1 MGNQNDLFEGLA
13 MTAAEDALKQAT
25 AAGESPAPGTDTE
38 KNEAESNDGDKGGQP
53 PAVTGGGAGGGKEPP
68 DFSPLSGE
76 FGETLPLAK
85 YAALQ
90 YLQYAVSTVKD
101 RALPRV
107 ADGQKPVQ
115 ARILY
120 AMWEM
125 NGRAGTPRKKSA
137 RVVGDVLGKFHPHGD
152 ASVYDAMVRIAQN
165 FSLRYPLVDGEGNFG
180 SRDGD
185 EPAAMRYTEA
195 RLTKFAEVLL
205 AELDSGT
212 VDFAPNYDGS
222 MVEPQVLP
230 ARMPVVLLNG
240 ASGIAVGM
248 ATEIPSHNLTE
259 VANAAIALI
268 REPELT
274 LAGVMKYIKG
284 PDFPGGG
291 QIITPRAEMREA
303 YANGRGSVR
312 VRARWSI
319 ERLARGQWQV
329 VVHEL
334 PPGASS
340 RKVLEEI
347 EAITNPQPRAGKKS
361 LTPEQQREKQLMLSM
376 LDRARDESDRTHPV
390 RLVFEPKSSRQDEN
404 EFINLLLAKTSMET
418 NTSINLVMVGL
429 DGRPTGK
436 NLRDILAEWLE
447 FRYTTVTRRSRFR
460 LDKVLDRIHVLEGRL
475 LVLLN
480 VDKVIKLIRNSD
492 DPGPDLMRVFKLTE
506 RQAEDILE
514 MRLRQLAKLEHIKL
528 EKELDGLSKEQK
540 GLERILGSRK
550 SLEAL
555 VTEEIEADIKA
566 FGDKRRTVIEESEK
580 AVLETPVLD
589 EPVTVI
595 FSKNGWVRARQGHG
609 VEAASLSF
617 KEGDGLAALIAC
629 RTVDPVIFID
639 SGGRAYSVEA
649 GGLPSARGDGA
660 PASSLV
666 EVQGGAK
673 IMHCVAGKPELKAL
687 VASSGGYGFLCTIGD
702 MVSNRRA
709 GREFMSV
716 EAGETPLPPCVY
728 DEAAG
733 NHVIALSGEGRLL
746 AFDLAE
752 MRAMSKGRGVI
763 IMGLEKGE
771 KLLAAAVAKLSSVTI
786 SGVGRGGKEKTLEI
800 KGEKLRHHIG
810 HRARMGRVLPEK
822 VTPTGLSLPAK
833 PQPEANGR

>member
-13 MTAAEDALKQAT
+13 MSAAEDALKPV
-25 AAGESPAPGTDTE
+25 AAAAASDN
-38 KNEAESNDGDKGGQP
+38 KNESGAEP
-53 PAVTGGGAGGGKEPP
+53 PVAQGGAGGKEPP
-68 DFSPLSGE
+68 DFAPLAGE
-76 FGETLPLAK
+76 FGDRLPLAK

-152 ASVYDAMVRIAQN
+152 ASVYDAMVRIAQD

-222 MVEPQVLP
+222 MQEPQLLP
-230 ARMPVVLLNG
+230 ARLPVVLLNG

-268 REPELT
+268 RDPELT

-312 VRARWSI
+312 VRGRWSI

-340 RKVLEEI
+340 RKILEEI
-347 EAITNPQPRAGKKS
+347 EAITNPQPRPGKKS

-404 EFINLLLAKTSMET
+404 EFVNLLLAKTSMET
-418 NTSINLVMVGL
+418 NASINLVMVGL

-436 NLRDILAEWLE
+436 NLKDILAEWLE
-447 FRYTTVTRRSRFR
+447 FRFATVTRRTKFR
-460 LDKVLDRIHVLEGRL
+460 LDKVQDRIHVLEGRL

-492 DPGPDLMRVFKLTE
+492 DPKPDLMRAFKLTD

-514 MRLRQLAKLEHIKL
+514 IRLRQLAKLEHIRL
-528 EKELDGLSKEQK
+528 EKELDGLTKEQK
-540 GLERILGSRK
+540 GLEKVLGSRK
-550 SLEAL
+550 ALEAL
-555 VTEEIEADIKA
+555 VIEEIEADIKS

-595 FSKNGWVRARQGHG
+595 FSHNGWVRARQGHS
-609 VEAASLSF
+609 VDTATLSF
-617 KEGDGLAALIAC
+617 KEGDRLAALIPC
-629 RTVDPVIFID
+629 RTVDPVIFLD

-673 IMHCVAGKPELKAL
+673 IMHCVAGRPDTRVL
-687 VASSGGYGFLCTIGD
+687 VASSGGYGFLCSIGD

-709 GREFMSV
+709 GREFMSI
-716 EAGETPLPPCVY
+716 EAGETPLAPFAY
-728 DEAAG
+728 DEAPG
-733 NHVIALSGEGRLL
+733 NHVVALSAGGRLL
-746 AFDLAE
+746 AFDIAE

-763 IMGLEKGE
+763 VMDLDKGE
-771 KLLAAAVAKLSSVTI
+771 KLLAVAVTRLTAVVV
-786 SGVGRGGKEKTLEI
+786 SGIGRGGREKALEL
-800 KGEKLRHHIG
+800 KGEKLRHHVG
-810 HRARMGRVLPEK
+810 HRARTGRVLPDKLE
-822 VTPTGLSLPAK
+822 PAGLEVPPRLLLEGK
-833 PQPEANGR
+833 

>member
-1 MGNQNDLFEGLA
+1 LA
-13 MTAAEDALKQAT
+13 
-25 AAGESPAPGTDTE
+25 
-38 KNEAESNDGDKGGQP
+38 
-53 PAVTGGGAGGGKEPP
+53 
-68 DFSPLSGE
+68 GE
-76 FGETLPLAK
+76 FGDTLPLAK

-152 ASVYDAMVRIAQN
+152 ASVYDAMVRIAQD

-222 MVEPQVLP
+222 MVEPQLLP
-230 ARMPVVLLNG
+230 ARLPVVLLNG

-248 ATEIPSHNLTE
+248 ATEIPSHNLSE

-268 REPELT
+268 REPGLT
-274 LAGVMKYIKG
+274 LAGVMKYVKG

-303 YANGRGSVR
+303 YASGRGSVR
-312 VRARWSI
+312 VRARWSM
-319 ERLARGQWQV
+319 ERLARGQWQM

-347 EAITNPQPRAGKKS
+347 EAITNPQARAGKKS

-404 EFINLLLAKTSMET
+404 EFVNLLLAKTSMET
-418 NTSINLVMVGL
+418 NASINLVMVGL

-436 NLRDILAEWLE
+436 NLKDILAEWLE
-447 FRYTTVTRRSRFR
+447 FRFATVTRRSRFR
-460 LDKVLDRIHVLEGRL
+460 LDKVLDRVHVLEGRL

-480 VDKVIKLIRNSD
+480 VDNVIKLIRNSD
-492 DPGPDLMRVFKLTE
+492 DPQPDLMRAFKLTQ

-528 EKELDGLSKEQK
+528 EKELEGLAKEQK
-540 GLERILGSRK
+540 GLEKVLGSRK
-550 SLEAL
+550 TLEAL
-555 VTEEIEADIKA
+555 VIEELEADIKA
-566 FGDKRRTVIEESEK
+566 FGDKRRTVIEESDK

-589 EPVTVI
+589 EAVTVI
-595 FSKNGWVRARQGHG
+595 FSKNGWVRARQGQG
-609 VEAASLSF
+609 VDAATLSF
-617 KEGDGLAALIAC
+617 KEGDGLAALLPC
-629 RTVDPVIFID
+629 RTVDPVIFLD

-649 GGLPSARGDGA
+649 AGLPSARGDGV

-666 EVQGGAK
+666 EVQNGAK
-673 IMHCVAGKPELKAL
+673 IMHCVAGKAETKVL
-687 VASSGGYGFLCTIGD
+687 VASSGGYGFLCSVAD

-709 GREFMSV
+709 GREFMTV
-716 EAGETPLPPCVY
+716 EPGETPLAPFPY
-728 DEAAG
+728 DEAPG
-733 NHVIALSGEGRLL
+733 NHVVALSGAGRLL
-746 AFDLAE
+746 AFDIAE
-752 MRAMSKGRGVI
+752 MRAMSRGRGVI
-763 IMGLEKGE
+763 VMGLDKGE
-771 KLLAAAVAKLSSVTI
+771 KLLAAAVTRLTSVTV
-786 SGVGRGGKEKTLEI
+786 SGVGRGGKDRLLEI
-800 KGEKLRHHIG
+800 KGEKLRHHVG

-822 VTPTGLSLPAK
+822 LKPTGLAVAPKLQLDGK
-833 PQPEANGR
+833 

>member
-13 MTAAEDALKQAT
+13 ATAAENALKPAT
-25 AAGESPAPGTDTE
+25 PAGGSPAPD
-38 KNEAESNDGDKGGQP
+38 KNADAGSTVPLTTKNGN
-53 PAVTGGGAGGGKEPP
+53 AGGGGGEPP
-68 DFSPLSGE
+68 DFAPLSGE
-76 FGETLPLAK
+76 FGDTLPLAK

-205 AELDSGT
+205 SELDSGT

-222 MVEPQVLP
+222 MVEPQLLP
-230 ARMPVVLLNG
+230 ARLPVVLLNG

-248 ATEIPSHNLTE
+248 ATEIPSHNLAE
-259 VANAAIALI
+259 VANAAIALV

-312 VRARWSI
+312 VRARWTI

-329 VVHEL
+329 AVHEL

-347 EAITNPQPRAGKKS
+347 EAITNPQSRPGKKS
-361 LTPEQQREKQLMLSM
+361 LSPEQQREKQLMLSM
-376 LDRARDESDRTHPV
+376 LDRARDESDRSHPV
-390 RLVFEPKSSRQDEN
+390 RLVFEPKSSRQDED

-418 NTSINLVMVGL
+418 NASINLVMVGL

-436 NLRDILAEWLE
+436 NLKNILAEWLE
-447 FRYTTVTRRSRFR
+447 FRFATVTRRSRFR

-492 DPGPDLMRVFKLTE
+492 DPKPDLMRAFKLTD

-514 MRLRQLAKLEHIKL
+514 IRLRQLAKLEHIKL
-528 EKELDGLSKEQK
+528 EKELEGLTKEQK
-540 GLERILGSRK
+540 GLEKVLGSRK
-550 SLEAL
+550 TLEAL
-555 VTEEIEADIKA
+555 VIEEIEADIKA
-566 FGDKRRTVIEESEK
+566 FGDKRRTMIEESDK
-580 AVLETPVLD
+580 AVLEMPVLD

-595 FSKNGWVRARQGHG
+595 FSNNGWVRARQGNG
-609 VEAASLSF
+609 VDPASLSF
-617 KEGDGLAALIAC
+617 KEGDGLAALIPC
-629 RTVDPVIFID
+629 RTVDPVIFLD

-666 EVQGGAK
+666 EVQGGAT
-673 IMHCVAGKPELKAL
+673 IMHCVAGKPELKVL
-687 VASSGGYGFLCTIGD
+687 VASSGGYGFLCSIVD

-716 EAGETPLPPCVY
+716 EADETPLAPYAY
-728 DEAAG
+728 DEAPG
-733 NHVIALSGEGRLL
+733 NHVVALSGEGRLL
-746 AFDLAE
+746 AFDIAE
-752 MRAMSKGRGVI
+752 MRTMSKGRGVI
-763 IMGLEKGE
+763 LMGLDKGE
-771 KLLAAAVAKLSSVTI
+771 KLLAAAVTRLSSVTV
-786 SGVGRGGKEKTLEI
+786 SGIGRGGKERLLEI
-800 KGEKLRHHIG
+800 KGDKLRHHVG

-822 VTPTGLSLPAK
+822 LKPTGLALVPK
-833 PQPEANGR
+833 LQLDGK

>member
-13 MTAAEDALKQAT
+13 VIAAENALKPVS
-25 AAGESPAPGTDTE
+25 AGGSLAPDRNADAGSTV
-38 KNEAESNDGDKGGQP
+38 P
-53 PAVTGGGAGGGKEPP
+53 PAAKNGGGGGEPP
-68 DFSPLSGE
+68 DFAPLAGE
-76 FGETLPLAK
+76 FGDTLPLAK

-222 MVEPQVLP
+222 MVEPALLP
-230 ARMPVVLLNG
+230 ARLPVVLLNG

-259 VANAAIALI
+259 VANAAIALV
-268 REPELT
+268 RDPELT
-274 LAGVMKYIKG
+274 LAGVMKYVKG

-312 VRARWSI
+312 VRARWTI
-319 ERLARGQWQV
+319 ERLSRGQWQM

-376 LDRARDESDRTHPV
+376 LDRARDESDRSHPV
-390 RLVFEPKSSRQDEN
+390 RLVFEPKSSRLDEN
-404 EFINLLLAKTSMET
+404 EFVNLLLAKTSMET
-418 NTSINLVMVGL
+418 NAPINLVMVGL

-436 NLRDILAEWLE
+436 NLKDILAEWLE
-447 FRYTTVTRRSRFR
+447 FRFATVTRRSKFR
-460 LDKVLDRIHVLEGRL
+460 LDKVLDRIHVLDGRL

-492 DPGPDLMRVFKLTE
+492 DPKPDLMRVFKLTE

-528 EKELDGLSKEQK
+528 EKELEGLTQERK
-540 GLERILGSRK
+540 GLEKVLGSRK
-550 SLEAL
+550 TLEAL
-555 VTEEIEADIKA
+555 VIEEIEADIKA

-580 AVLETPVLD
+580 AVLDTPVLD
-589 EPVTVI
+589 EAVTVI
-595 FSKNGWVRARQGHG
+595 FSKNGWVRSRQGNG
-609 VEAASLSF
+609 VDPASLSF
-617 KEGDGLAALIAC
+617 KEGDGLAALLPC
-629 RTVDPVIFID
+629 RTVDPVIFLD

-673 IMHCVAGKPELKAL
+673 IMHCVAGKPEHKVL
-687 VASSGGYGFLCTIGD
+687 VASSGGYGFLCTVGD

-716 EAGETPLPPCVY
+716 EADETPLAPYAY
-728 DEAAG
+728 DEAPG
-733 NHVIALSGEGRLL
+733 NHVVALSGEGRLL
-746 AFDLAE
+746 AFDIAE
-752 MRAMSKGRGVI
+752 MRVMSKGRGVI
-763 IMGLEKGE
+763 LMGLDKGE
-771 KLLAAAVAKLSSVTI
+771 RLLAAAVTRLSSVTV
-786 SGVGRGGKEKTLEI
+786 SGIGRGGKERLLEI
-800 KGEKLRHHIG
+800 KGEKLRHHVG

-822 VTPTGLSLPAK
+822 IKPTGLAVPPKLELDGK
-833 PQPEANGR
+833 

>member
-13 MTAAEDALKQAT
+13 LTAAENASKPASASGT
-25 AAGESPAPGTDTE
+25 SPAPANGAD
-38 KNEAESNDGDKGGQP
+38 KNDDVSGAMP
-53 PAVTGGGAGGGKEPP
+53 PAAKNGNSGGGGGEPP
-68 DFSPLSGE
+68 DFAPLAGE
-76 FGETLPLAK
+76 FGDTLPLAK

-152 ASVYDAMVRIAQN
+152 ASVYDAMVRIAQD

-222 MVEPQVLP
+222 MVEPQLLP
-230 ARMPVVLLNG
+230 ARLPVVLLNG

-248 ATEIPSHNLTE
+248 ATEIPSHNLSE

-268 REPELT
+268 REPGLT
-274 LAGVMKYIKG
+274 LAGVMKYVKG

-303 YANGRGSVR
+303 YASGRGSVR
-312 VRARWSI
+312 VRARWSM
-319 ERLARGQWQV
+319 ERLARGQWQM

-347 EAITNPQPRAGKKS
+347 EAITNPQARAGKKS

-404 EFINLLLAKTSMET
+404 EFVNLLLAKTSMET
-418 NTSINLVMVGL
+418 NASINLVMVGL

-436 NLRDILAEWLE
+436 NLKDILAEWLE
-447 FRYTTVTRRSRFR
+447 FRFATVTRRSRFR
-460 LDKVLDRIHVLEGRL
+460 LDKVLDRVHVLEGRL

-480 VDKVIKLIRNSD
+480 VDNVIKLIRNSD
-492 DPGPDLMRVFKLTE
+492 DPQPDLMRAFKLTQ

-528 EKELDGLSKEQK
+528 EKELEGLAKEQK
-540 GLERILGSRK
+540 GLEKVLGSRK
-550 SLEAL
+550 TLEAL
-555 VTEEIEADIKA
+555 VIEELEADIKA
-566 FGDKRRTVIEESEK
+566 FGDKRRTVIEESDK

-589 EPVTVI
+589 EAVTVI
-595 FSKNGWVRARQGHG
+595 FSKNGWVRARQGQG
-609 VEAASLSF
+609 VDAATLSF
-617 KEGDGLAALIAC
+617 KEGDGLAALLPC
-629 RTVDPVIFID
+629 RTVDPVIFLD

-649 GGLPSARGDGA
+649 AGLPSARGDGV

-666 EVQGGAK
+666 EVQNGAK
-673 IMHCVAGKPELKAL
+673 IMHCVAGKAETKVL
-687 VASSGGYGFLCTIGD
+687 VASSGGYGFLCSVAD

-709 GREFMSV
+709 GREFMTV
-716 EAGETPLPPCVY
+716 EPGETPLAPFPY
-728 DEAAG
+728 DEAPG
-733 NHVIALSGEGRLL
+733 NHVVALSGAGRLL
-746 AFDLAE
+746 AFDIAE
-752 MRAMSKGRGVI
+752 MRAMSRGRGVI
-763 IMGLEKGE
+763 VMGLDKGE
-771 KLLAAAVAKLSSVTI
+771 KLLAAAVTRLTSVTV
-786 SGVGRGGKEKTLEI
+786 SGVGRGGKDRLLEI
-800 KGEKLRHHIG
+800 KGEKLRHHVG

-822 VTPTGLSLPAK
+822 LKPTGLAVAPKLQLDGK
-833 PQPEANGR
+833 

>member
-1 MGNQNDLFEGLA
+1 MGNQNDLFESLA
-13 MTAAEDALKQAT
+13 MIPAENGLKPAA
-25 AAGESPAPGTDTE
+25 AASGGRMPDNSTE
-38 KNEAESNDGDKGGQP
+38 NNAGKNDKGAPP
-53 PAVTGGGAGGGKEPP
+53 PAGTNSGGGGGEPP
-68 DFSPLSGE
+68 DFAPLSGE
-76 FGETLPLAK
+76 FGDTLPLAK

-185 EPAAMRYTEA
+185 QPAAMRYTEA

-230 ARMPVVLLNG
+230 ARLPVVLLNG

-259 VANAAIALI
+259 VANAAMALI
-268 REPELT
+268 RDPELT
-274 LAGVMKYIKG
+274 LAGVMKYVKG

-303 YANGRGSVR
+303 YTNGRGSVR
-312 VRARWSI
+312 VRARWTI

-329 VVHEL
+329 AVHEL

-347 EAITNPQPRAGKKS
+347 EAITNPQPRPGKKS

-418 NTSINLVMVGL
+418 NASINLVMVGL

-436 NLRDILAEWLE
+436 NLKDILAEWLE
-447 FRYTTVTRRSRFR
+447 FRFATVTRRTRFR

-540 GLERILGSRK
+540 GLEKVLGSRK
-550 SLEAL
+550 ALEAL
-555 VTEEIEADIKA
+555 VIEEIEADVKA

-580 AVLETPVLD
+580 AVLETPVLN
-589 EPVTVI
+589 EPLTVI
-595 FSKNGWVRARQGHG
+595 FSRNGWVRARQGHG
-609 VEAASLSF
+609 LDPSTLSF
-617 KEGDGLAALIAC
+617 KEGDSLAALLPC
-629 RTVDPVIFID
+629 RTVDPVIFLD
-639 SGGRAYSVEA
+639 SAGRAYSVDA

-666 EVQGGAK
+666 EVLGGAK
-673 IMHCVAGKPELKAL
+673 IMHCVAGKVETRVL
-687 VASSGGYGFLCTIGD
+687 VASSGGYGFLCSIGD

-716 EAGETPLPPCVY
+716 EAGETPLAPFVY

-733 NHVIALSGEGRLL
+733 NHVVALSADGRLL
-746 AFDLAE
+746 AFDIGE
-752 MRAMSKGRGVI
+752 MRAMSRGRGVI
-763 IMGLEKGE
+763 VMGLDKGE
-771 KLLAAAVAKLSSVTI
+771 KLLAAAVTRLTSVTV
-786 SGVGRGGKEKTLEI
+786 SGIGRGGKEKALEI
-800 KGEKLRHHIG
+800 KGEKLRHHVG

-822 VTPTGLSLPAK
+822 IKPSGLAVAPKLQLDGK
-833 PQPEANGR
+833 

>member
-13 MTAAEDALKQAT
+13 MTAAENTLKPAT
-25 AAGESPAPGTDTE
+25 PAGGSPAP
-38 KNEAESNDGDKGGQP
+38 DKGAGSTVP
-53 PAVTGGGAGGGKEPP
+53 PAAKNGNSGGGGGGEPP
-68 DFSPLSGE
+68 DFAPLSGD
-76 FGETLPLAK
+76 FGDTLPLAK

-222 MVEPQVLP
+222 MVEPQLLP
-230 ARMPVVLLNG
+230 ARLPVVLLNG

-312 VRARWSI
+312 VRARWTI
-319 ERLARGQWQV
+319 ERLARGQWQM

-347 EAITNPQPRAGKKS
+347 EAITNPQPRPGKKS

-376 LDRARDESDRTHPV
+376 LDRARDESDRSHPV

-404 EFINLLLAKTSMET
+404 EFVNLLLAKTSMET
-418 NTSINLVMVGL
+418 NASINLVMVGL

-436 NLRDILAEWLE
+436 NLKDILAEWLE
-447 FRYTTVTRRSRFR
+447 FRFATVTRRSRFR

-492 DPGPDLMRVFKLTE
+492 DPKPDLVRAFKLTD

-528 EKELDGLSKEQK
+528 EKELEGLTKEQK
-540 GLERILGSRK
+540 GLEKVLGSRK
-550 SLEAL
+550 TLEAL
-555 VTEEIEADIKA
+555 VVEEIEADIKA
-566 FGDKRRTVIEESEK
+566 FGDKRRTMIEESEK

-609 VEAASLSF
+609 VDPATLAF
-617 KEGDGLAALIAC
+617 KEGDGLAALLPC
-629 RTVDPVIFID
+629 RTVDPVIFLD
-639 SGGRAYSVEA
+639 SAGRAYSVDA

-673 IMHCVAGKPELKAL
+673 IMHCVAGKPEIKVL
-687 VASSGGYGFLCTIGD
+687 VASSGGYGFLCSIGD

-716 EAGETPLPPCVY
+716 EPGETPLAPFIY
-728 DEAAG
+728 DDATG
-733 NHVIALSGEGRLL
+733 NHVVALSAEGRLL
-746 AFDLAE
+746 AFDIAE
-752 MRAMSKGRGVI
+752 MRAMSRGRGVI
-763 IMGLEKGE
+763 VMGLDKGE
-771 KLLAAAVAKLSSVTI
+771 KLLAAAVTRLTSVTV
-786 SGVGRGGKEKTLEI
+786 SGIGRGGKDKLLEI
-800 KGEKLRHHIG
+800 KGEKLRHHVG

-822 VTPTGLSLPAK
+822 LKPTALAVPPRLQLEP
-833 PQPEANGR
+833 NGRSGT

>member
-1 MGNQNDLFEGLA
+1 M
-13 MTAAEDALKQAT
+13 
-25 AAGESPAPGTDTE
+25 
-38 KNEAESNDGDKGGQP
+38 
-53 PAVTGGGAGGGKEPP
+53 
-68 DFSPLSGE
+68 
-76 FGETLPLAK
+76 
-85 YAALQ
+85 
-90 YLQYAVSTVKD
+90 STVKD

-152 ASVYDAMVRIAQN
+152 ASVYDAMVRIAQD

-230 ARMPVVLLNG
+230 ARLPVVLLNG

-312 VRARWSI
+312 VRARWTI

-347 EAITNPQPRAGKKS
+347 EAITNPQPRPGKKS

-390 RLVFEPKSSRQDEN
+390 RLVFEPKSSRHGRERVRQSAAGEDQHGDQR
-404 EFINLLLAKTSMET
+404 LDQP
-418 NTSINLVMVGL
+418 G
-429 DGRPTGK
+429 DGRPGRAAHRQEPEGHPRRVAGIP
-436 NLRDILAEWLE
+436 LRHGDA
-447 FRYTTVTRRSRFR
+447 
-460 LDKVLDRIHVLEGRL
+460 
-475 LVLLN
+475 
-480 VDKVIKLIRNSD
+480 
-492 DPGPDLMRVFKLTE
+492 
-506 RQAEDILE
+506 
-514 MRLRQLAKLEHIKL
+514 
-528 EKELDGLSKEQK
+528 
-540 GLERILGSRK
+540 
-550 SLEAL
+550 AL
-555 VTEEIEADIKA
+555 
-566 FGDKRRTVIEESEK
+566 
-580 AVLETPVLD
+580 
-589 EPVTVI
+589 
-595 FSKNGWVRARQGHG
+595 
-609 VEAASLSF
+609 AASAWTRCS
-617 KEGDGLAALIAC
+617 
-629 RTVDPVIFID
+629 T
-639 SGGRAYSVEA
+639 
-649 GGLPSARGDGA
+649 
-660 PASSLV
+660 AST
-666 EVQGGAK
+666 
-673 IMHCVAGKPELKAL
+673 C
-687 VASSGGYGFLCTIGD
+687 
-702 MVSNRRA
+702 
-709 GREFMSV
+709 
-716 EAGETPLPPCVY
+716 
-728 DEAAG
+728 
-733 NHVIALSGEGRLL
+733 
-746 AFDLAE
+746 
-752 MRAMSKGRGVI
+752 SKGGCWCCSTWTR
-763 IMGLEKGE
+763 
-771 KLLAAAVAKLSSVTI
+771 
-786 SGVGRGGKEKTLEI
+786 
-800 KGEKLRHHIG
+800 
-810 HRARMGRVLPEK
+810 
-822 VTPTGLSLPAK
+822 
-833 PQPEANGR
+833 